1 MILVTGAAGYI
12 GSHICYKLKNKSF
25 IAIDNLQ
32 SGNIKNI
39 KKNWIFYKCN
49 INSKKVK
56 NLLKEKIKTVIH
68 CAADTFPHLSE
79 EKKKKYFQNNILNSK
94 IFINNCK
101 KYNIEKFIFTST
113 SNVYSDTKSKSS
125 ETKKNVPENYYGK
138 TKLIIEN
145 YLKNKFKSWAILRI
159 FNVAGYI
166 KSYKFYESKSSIKR
180 IIPQII
186 KSLRNNTILKVYCY
200 KLKNETLYTERDFI
214 HINDIVKVIFK
225 ILKKFSKKKFTQTLN
240 VGSGNKYSIIEIINK
255 FEILSKK
262 KIKKKIY
269 LMRKGELKFTHA
281 NNQKLKKILNVKM
294 SNNLNNII
302 LSSINRLKSR

>member
-39 KKNWIFYKCN
+39 KKNWIFYNCN

-56 NLLKEKIKTVIH
+56 KILKEKIKTVIH
-68 CAADTFPHLSE
+68 CAADTFPHVS
-79 EKKKKYFQNNILNSK
+79 EKKREKYFKNNILNSK

-101 KYNIEKFIFTST
+101 KYNIENFIFTST
-113 SNVYSDTKSKSS
+113 SNVYSDTKNKSS
-125 ETKKNVPENYYGK
+125 ESKKNVPENYYGK

-145 YLKNKFKSWAILRI
+145 YLKNKFKSWVILRI

-166 KSYKFYESKSSIKR
+166 KSYKFHESKSSIKR

-186 KSLRNNTILKVYCY
+186 KSLRNNTILKIYCY
-200 KLKNETLYTERDFI
+200 KLKNETLYAERDFI
-214 HINDIVKVIFK
+214 YINDIVKVILK
-225 ILKKFSKKKFTQTLN
+225 ILKKISKKKFTQTLN
-240 VGSGNKYSIIEIINK
+240 VGSGKKYSIIEIINK

-262 KIKKKIY
+262 KIKKKICQ
-269 LMRKGELKFTHA
+269 MRKGELKSTHA
-281 NNQKLKKILNVKM
+281 DNQKLKKILNVKM

-302 LSSINRLKSR
+302 SSSIDRFKS

>member
-39 KKNWIFYKCN
+39 KKSWIFYKCN
-49 INSKKVK
+49 INSKKVI

-79 EKKKKYFQNNILNSK
+79 KEREKYFKNNILNSK

-101 KYNIEKFIFTST
+101 KYNIENFIFTST
-113 SNVYSDTKSKSS
+113 SNVYPDTKSKCS
-125 ETKKNVPENYYGK
+125 ESRKNLPKNYYGK

-145 YLKNKFKSWAILRI
+145 YLKNKFKNWAILRI
-159 FNVAGYI
+159 FNVAGYL
-166 KSYKFYESKSSIKR
+166 KGYKFYESKSSIKR

-186 KSLRNNTILKVYCY
+186 ESVRNNTILKIYCY
-200 KLKNETLYTERDFI
+200 KLRTKNLYTERDFI
-214 HINDIVKVIFK
+214 YIKDVVKIIYK
-225 ILKKFSKKKFTQTLN
+225 ILKKFKKKKFTETIN
-240 VGSGNKYSIIEIINK
+240 VGSGKKYSIIEIVNK
-255 FEILSKK
+255 FEKLSKK

-269 LMRKGELKFTHA
+269 LMRKGELKSTHA
-281 NNQKLKKILNVKM
+281 NNQKLKRILNVKIK
-294 SNNLNNII
+294 NNLNNII
-302 LSSINRLKSR
+302 FSSINRFNSV

>member
-39 KKNWIFYKCN
+39 KKKWIFYKCN
-49 INSKKVK
+49 INSKRVK

-79 EKKKKYFQNNILNSK
+79 KKRGKYFKNNILNSK

-101 KYNIEKFIFTST
+101 KYNIKNFIFTST

-125 ETKKNVPENYYGK
+125 ESNKNVPENYYGE

-145 YLKNKFKSWAILRI
+145 YLKNKFKNWAILRI

-186 KSLRNNTILKVYCY
+186 KSLRNNTILKIYCY
-200 KLKNETLYTERDFI
+200 KLKKETLYAERDFI
-214 HINDIVKVIFK
+214 YINDIVKVIFK
-225 ILKKFSKKKFTQTLN
+225 ILNKFSNEKFTQTLN
-240 VGSGNKYSIIEIINK
+240 VGSGKKYSVIEIINK

-281 NNQKLKKILNVKM
+281 DNQKLKKILNVKI

-302 LSSINRLKSR
+302 SSSIDRFKS

>member
-49 INSKKVK
+49 INSKKVI
-56 NLLKEKIKTVIH
+56 NLLKKKIKTVIH

-79 EKKKKYFQNNILNSK
+79 KKREKYFKNNILNSK

-101 KYNIEKFIFTST
+101 KYNIENFIFTST

-125 ETKKNVPENYYGK
+125 EYKKNIPENYYGE

-145 YLKNKFKSWAILRI
+145 YLKNKFKSWAVLRI
-159 FNVAGYI
+159 FNVAGYF
-166 KSYKFYESKSSIKR
+166 KGYKFYESKSSIKR

-186 KSLRNNTILKVYCY
+186 KSLRNNTRLKIYCY
-200 KLKNETLYTERDFI
+200 KLRNENLYTERDFI
-214 HINDIVKVIFK
+214 YIKDVVKIICK
-225 ILKKFSKKKFTQTLN
+225 ILKKFKKKKFTETIN
-240 VGSGNKYSIIEIINK
+240 VGSGKKYSIIEIINK

-262 KIKKKIY
+262 EIKKKIY
-269 LMRKGELKFTHA
+269 LMRKGELKSTHA
-281 NNQKLKKILNVKM
+281 DNKKLKKILNIKI

-302 LSSINRLKSR
+302 LSSIDRLNSR

>member
-125 ETKKNVPENYYGK
+125 ETKKNVPENYYGE

>member
-39 KKNWIFYKCN
+39 KKKWIFYKCN
-49 INSKKVK
+49 INSKRVK

-79 EKKKKYFQNNILNSK
+79 KKRGKYFKNNILNSK

-101 KYNIEKFIFTST
+101 KYNIKNFIFTST

-125 ETKKNVPENYYGK
+125 ESNKNVPENYYGE

-145 YLKNKFKSWAILRI
+145 YLKNKFKNWAILRI
-159 FNVAGYI
+159 FNVDGYI
-166 KSYKFYESKSSIKR
+166 KSYKFYESKSSIKS

-186 KSLRNNTILKVYCY
+186 KSLRNNTILKIYYY
-200 KLKNETLYTERDFI
+200 KLKKETLYAERDFI
-214 HINDIVKVIFK
+214 YINDIVKVIFK
-225 ILKKFSKKKFTQTLN
+225 ILNKFSNKKFKQTLN
-240 VGSGNKYSIIEIINK
+240 VGSEKKYSIIEIIKK
-255 FEILSKK
+255 F
-262 KIKKKIY
+262 
-269 LMRKGELKFTHA
+269 
-281 NNQKLKKILNVKM
+281 
-294 SNNLNNII
+294 
-302 LSSINRLKSR
+302 

>member
-79 EKKKKYFQNNILNSK
+79 KKRKKYFKNNILNSK

-101 KYNIEKFIFTST
+101 KYNIDNFIFTST
-113 SNVYSDTKSKSS
+113 SNVYSDTKIKSS
-125 ETKKNVPENYYGK
+125 ESKKNVPENYYGE
-138 TKLIIEN
+138 TKLIIES
-145 YLKNKFKSWAILRI
+145 YLKNKFKKWAILRI

-166 KSYKFYESKSSIKR
+166 KNYNFYESKSSIKR

-186 KSLRNNTILKVYCY
+186 ESLQNNTILKIYCY
-200 KLKNETLYTERDFI
+200 KLKNETFYTERDFI
-214 HINDIVKVIFK
+214 YINDVVKVIFK
-225 ILKKFSKKKFTQTLN
+225 ILKKFSNEKFRYTLN
-240 VGSGNKYSIIEIINK
+240 VGSGKKYSIIEIINK
-255 FEILSKK
+255 FEILIKK
-262 KIKKKIY
+262 KIKKKFY
-269 LMRKGELKFTHA
+269 LMRKGELKFTCA
-281 NNQKLKKILNVKM
+281 DNQKLKDILNVKM

-302 LSSINRLKSR
+302 SSSIDRFKS

>member
-56 NLLKEKIKTVIH
+56 NLLKGKIKTVIH

-125 ETKKNVPENYYGK
+125 ETKKNVPENYYGE